1 MNANQ
6 VKVSVETAKEVMNDK
21 ALKTKGDK
29 DRRLREKKEQNTK
42 KFMQERKTVQIK
54 QGREKEKLKA
64 SHEKQVADLDGNI
77 NAVMLHNFTLK
88 TVFFLISY
96 DHKNKIIDKLN
107 IFLPNQSLISRVGDA
122 YLFSYF
128 FTNVSSS
135 FFFLVADNTYKI
147 IVLLQTIEMYKNE
160 AIHLDMSSKT
170 EFFV

>member
-88 TVFFLISY
+88 TDFLIFY
-96 DHKNKIIDKLN
+96 DHKNKIIDKLH
-107 IFLPNQSLISRVGDA
+107 IFLLNQSLISRVSDV

-128 FTNVSSS
+128 FTNMSS
-135 FFFLVADNTYKI
+135 FFFP
-147 IVLLQTIEMYKNE
+147 
-160 AIHLDMSSKT
+160 SS
-170 EFFV
+170 

>member
-54 QGREKEKLKA
+54 QGREKEKLKV

-88 TVFFLISY
+88 NDFFLILY
-96 DHKNKIIDKLN
+96 DHKNKIIDKLHN
-107 IFLPNQSLISRVGDA
+107 SLLNQSLISRVRDA

-135 FFFLVADNTYKI
+135 FF
-147 IVLLQTIEMYKNE
+147 LL
-160 AIHLDMSSKT
+160 
-170 EFFV
+170 